1 MLLFGK
7 PVAEKLLADAKK
19 IIPTGITPGLAV
31 ILVGHDPASEI
42 YVAKKMERATELGVR
57 TEVLR
62 PENFT
67 TADLIA
73 VVQKLNARPDTHAIL
88 VQLPLPTNVDTD
100 AVIAAIDPQKDVD
113 GFHPQNVAAFLADS
127 ATHTPV
133 LLLAVRELLQA
144 TQQNFSGQ
152 QALVIGNSRIFL
164 APLAHQLEL
173 LGMTTTAIT
182 ATEPNLKEKTLA
194 ADVLI
199 VAVGQPNFIT
209 AEMVKINATIIDIG
223 FNRLPDGRSTGDVQL
238 TAELQNKTAF
248 VTPTPGGV
256 GPVTVAALIYNTI
269 FLAKQN

>member
-7 PVAEKLLADAKK
+7 PVAAKLLDEAQKMLRPE
-19 IIPTGITPGLAV
+19 IIPSLAV

-62 PENFT
+62 PENPT
-67 TADLIA
+67 TTDLIA
-73 VVQKLNARPDTHAIL
+73 VVQELNARPDIQAIL
-88 VQLPLPTNVDTD
+88 VQLPLPSGIDTD
-100 AVIAAIDPQKDVD
+100 AVIAAMDPQKDVD
-113 GFHPQNVAAFLADS
+113 GFHPENVRAFLADS

-144 TQQNFSGQ
+144 TQQNFSGK
-152 QALVIGNSRIFL
+152 QALVIGNSPIFL
-164 APLAHQLEL
+164 APLTHQLEI
-173 LGMTTTAIT
+173 LGMTATAIT
-182 ATEPNLKEKTLA
+182 AAEPNLSEKTLA

-209 AEMVKINATIIDIG
+209 ADMIKADATIIDIG

-238 TAELQNKTAF
+238 TADLQNKTAF

-256 GPVTVAALIYNTI
+256 GPVTVAALIYNTV
-269 FLAKQN
+269 FLASRN